1 VVDASGEVNDHERIV
16 DERELVDDGFCGL
29 ALDSF
34 EVVLLNQLV
43 MRPEEKE
50 YGMTHFVRGNE
61 EIKKLVQHM
70 LFFDLLA
77 GCKAGED

>member
-1 VVDASGEVNDHERIV
+1 MVDASGEVDDHERIV
-16 DERELVDDGFCGL
+16 DEREPVDDGFCSL

-34 EVVLLNQLV
+34 EVVLLNQLASQL
-43 MRPEEKE
+43 EEKA
-50 YGMTHFVRGNE
+50 YGMTHFVRSNE

>member
-1 VVDASGEVNDHERIV
+1 MVDASGEVDDHERIV
-16 DERELVDDGFCGL
+16 DEREPVDDGFCSL

-43 MRPEEKE
+43 SRAEEKE

-61 EIKKLVQHM
+61 KIDKSVQHM
-70 LFFDLLA
+70 PFFNRLT
-77 GCKAGED
+77 GYEVRED

>member
-1 VVDASGEVNDHERIV
+1 MVDASGEVDDHERIV
-16 DERELVDDGFCGL
+16 DEREPVDDGFCSL

-61 EIKKLVQHM
+61 KIDKSVQHM
-70 LFFDLLA
+70 PFFNRLT
-77 GCKAGED
+77 GYEVRED